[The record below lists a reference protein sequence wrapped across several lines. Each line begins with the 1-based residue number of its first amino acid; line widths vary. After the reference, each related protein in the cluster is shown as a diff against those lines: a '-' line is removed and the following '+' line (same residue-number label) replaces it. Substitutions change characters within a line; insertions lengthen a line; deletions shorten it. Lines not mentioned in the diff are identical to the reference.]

1 MSQETSQTENMPHC
15 IVDDRWFDTT
25 VVISCSGELDMLT
38 APILERHIAATL
50 KKKPTAVIIDLTEVA
65 FLASCGMGVIVAAHD
80 DVTADI
86 AFSVVADGPVTSRPM
101 RLIGID
107 KVVTMHATLD
117 AALDHLGTANSQPRE
132 NN

>member
-1 MSQETSQTENMPHC
+1 MSHISANSDNLTHC

-25 VVISCSGELDMLT
+25 VVITCSGELDMLT

-50 KKKPTAVIIDLTEVA
+50 KKKPTAVIIDLTEVG
-65 FLASCGMGVIVAAHD
+65 FLASCGMGVIVAAHG
-80 DVTADI
+80 DVTADV

-107 KVVTMHATLD
+107 KFVPIHATLE
-117 AALDHLGTANSQPRE
+117 AALDHANSLIS
-132 NN
+132 

>member
-1 MSQETSQTENMPHC
+1 MSQDISNTENTSHC

-50 KKKPTAVIIDLTEVA
+50 KKKPTAVIMDLTEVA

-80 DVTADI
+80 DVTSDT
-86 AFSVVADGPVTSRPM
+86 AFSVVADGPVTNRPM
-101 RLIGID
+101 RLIGMD
-107 KVVTMHATLD
+107 KFVTMHPTLD
-117 AALDHLGTANSQPRE
+117 EALDHVGSTGSEPR
-132 NN
+132 